1 MEDLTLNITDDIQYV
16 TERRDAALE
25 RFNEMV
31 KKNTATPEDYHKFLD
46 TVLRINKQLKTLQD
60 CLIIAKTVKKE

>member
-25 RFNEMV
+25 RFIEKLKAN
-31 KKNTATPEDYHKFLD
+31 NSTPEEMHKALD
-46 TVLRINKQLKTLQD
+46 VVLRINKQVKTLQD
-60 CLIIAKTVKKE
+60 CLIIAKVAKKE